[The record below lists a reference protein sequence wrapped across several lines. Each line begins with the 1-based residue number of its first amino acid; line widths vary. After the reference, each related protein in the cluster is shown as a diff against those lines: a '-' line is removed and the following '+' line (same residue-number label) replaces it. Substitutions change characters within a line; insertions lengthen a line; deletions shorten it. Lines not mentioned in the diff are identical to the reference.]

1 LPGEPKIFHGRNAEL
16 DMVVKM
22 LGQESSR
29 IAILGGGGMGK
40 TTLAKAVL
48 HHSTV
53 VAGYERRLFVATDSA
68 TNSLGLAALV
78 GAYIGLKPGKDL
90 TRPVVRYFSGGPPC
104 LLILD
109 NLETS
114 WEPITSRTGVEDFLS
129 LLSEIPHLA
138 LIITMRGAERPAKV
152 RWSHPFLSPLKPLS
166 DAAAR
171 QTFIDVADDVH
182 NSKDIDQLLALT
194 DNMPLAVEL
203 IAHLVDH
210 EDCANV
216 LARWETEKTALLSD
230 GYDKRSNLDASIE
243 ISLSSPR
250 ITSLPGTKELLALLS
265 ILPDGL
271 SDVELV
277 QIQLPIENI
286 LTCKATLIGT
296 SLAYMD
302 DAKRLKS
309 LSPIR
314 EHVHRFHP
322 P

>member
-1 LPGEPKIFHGRNAEL
+1 MLPGEPKIFHGRNAEL
-16 DMVVKM
+16 DIVVKM
-22 LGQESSR
+22 LAQESSR

-138 LIITMRGAERPAKV
+138 LIVSTHHLHAVSFSSVDTNTDYNARCGATCQ
-152 RWSHPFLSPLKPLS
+152 S
-166 DAAAR
+166 
-171 QTFIDVADDVH
+171 
-182 NSKDIDQLLALT
+182 ALE
-194 DNMPLAVEL
+194 P
-203 IAHLVDH
+203 
-210 EDCANV
+210 
-216 LARWETEKTALLSD
+216 S
-230 GYDKRSNLDASIE
+230 
-243 ISLSSPR
+243 ISLT
-250 ITSLPGTKELLALLS
+250 IEGTLGWCCT
-265 ILPDGL
+265 PDL
-271 SDVELV
+271 
-277 QIQLPIENI
+277 
-286 LTCKATLIGT
+286 
-296 SLAYMD
+296 
-302 DAKRLKS
+302 
-309 LSPIR
+309 
-314 EHVHRFHP
+314 HRCCR
-322 P
+322 